1 VEEVSKQ
8 KQVNTQLGMENIMN
22 VGGDF
27 FRILSF
33 AIAIMRLWGKLF
45 GSDEDKAA
53 VIASEQRTD
62 NDTTDEAC

>member
-1 VEEVSKQ
+1 
-8 KQVNTQLGMENIMN
+8 MN

-33 AIAIMRLWGKLF
+33 AISIMRLWGKLF
-45 GSDEDKAA
+45 GNDEEKQA
-53 VIASEQRTD
+53 VKDSEARTD

>member
-1 VEEVSKQ
+1 
-8 KQVNTQLGMENIMN
+8 MN

-45 GSDEDKAA
+45 GSDEDKKA
-53 VIASEQRTD
+53 VEESRERTD
-62 NDTTDEAC
+62 NATTDEAC